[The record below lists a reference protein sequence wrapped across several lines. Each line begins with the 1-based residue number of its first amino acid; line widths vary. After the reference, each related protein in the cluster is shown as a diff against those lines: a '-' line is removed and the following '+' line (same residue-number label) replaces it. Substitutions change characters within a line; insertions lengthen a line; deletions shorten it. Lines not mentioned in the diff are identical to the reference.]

1 MKVIAQRGFTLIELM
16 IVLVIVAILASIAV
30 PSYQNSVMKSRRA
43 DAKAALSAAAAEQE
57 KWFFQFMQYSGDVDD
72 IGGNGSGLLLS
83 PEGFYTVTVTNPS
96 AGTCTSSAPFNCYTL
111 TATPTVGGPQEEDTA
126 CTTFVL
132 AHTGARSA
140 TGSNSS
146 SCW

>member
-1 MKVIAQRGFTLIELM
+1 MKVTAQRGFTLIELM
-16 IVLVIVAILASIAV
+16 IVLVIIAILASIAV

-43 DAKAALSAAAAEQE
+43 DAKAALSSAAAEQE
-57 KWFFQFMQYSGDVDD
+57 KWFFQFMQYTDDVDD

-83 PEGFYTVTVTNPS
+83 PEGFYTITLTNPS
-96 AGTCTSSAPFNCYTL
+96 SGSCTSSAPFNCYTL
-111 TATPTVGGPQEEDTA
+111 TATPTSGGPQEDDAE

-132 AHTGARSA
+132 THTGVRSA

-146 SCW
+146 ACW